1 MGTPGRLCKPVDAKR
16 LSWRLSQEPEAMLP
30 ARRLFGVV
38 CAVVLPIAP
47 AAAQGWIEHPRGAI
61 EKVRSAVQVTVTGR
75 AARVTV
81 EEWFRNG
88 GALLD
93 EASYLYPLPG
103 EAVFSDFSLW
113 QGDRELKGE
122 PMDAAQARAIYEE
135 IVRRKRDPALIELA
149 GHGLLRARVF
159 PIGAGETRKITLRYT
174 QMLDRVGDAWRFR
187 YTAGTGAGAAAS
199 SSFRMQVDSAAR
211 FGDPYSPTH
220 RLSTSRSDDRI
231 LLTLADSNTRGD
243 LELFLP
249 LTRNLVGMS
258 LVTSQ
263 PVGED
268 GFFMLLLAPGRTET
282 PSLRRDL
289 VAVLDVSGSMSGDKL
304 DQAKAALAQ
313 LLGTLRSGDRFR
325 VVTFGSGVR
334 RYAVGWTDVSAD
346 NVRAAQEWVR
356 RVDTDGGTNIAGALT
371 EAFAEPPADGRL
383 GVVVFLTD
391 GMATVGETDPER
403 IADQAERGRGP
414 FRVFAFGIGYDV
426 NTYLLDRLTERA
438 RGVTE
443 YIRPGGDIEQAVGSL
458 AAKVASPVLTDLAV
472 RADGVEL
479 YDLQPHTLP
488 DLFGGDELVVFGRY
502 RGAGSPKGVP
512 DGPGERVVTVTGRRS
527 EREERFSTGA
537 RFGSEQP
544 GTDYIQ
550 QLWAARKAGA
560 LSSDIRLH
568 GQNPEIVNEL
578 KRLAL
583 RYGILTEYTSY
594 LVQEPNQVV
603 NNRLMREYRAPA
615 PQDQAGADAVQRSR
629 AEKALSGSLHLEAVV
644 VTAAADSVSAR
655 GAAMQNRT
663 QRIGGRMFVWR
674 DSVWTDIAHG
684 DSLRVVRVVAYSDA
698 YFALLRALPE
708 LVQPATLEPAVLVAG
723 RRVSIKIEA
732 GGKTTWTDGELAALV
747 RDFRL

>member
-1 MGTPGRLCKPVDAKR
+1 
-16 LSWRLSQEPEAMLP
+16 MLP

-159 PIGAGETRKITLRYT
+159 PIGPGETRKITLRYT

-220 RLSTSRSDDRI
+220 RLSTSRSDDHI

>member
-1 MGTPGRLCKPVDAKR
+1 MW
-16 LSWRLSQEPEAMLP
+16 S
-30 ARRLFGVV
+30 ARRLLGIV

-47 AAAQGWIEHPRGAI
+47 APSAAQGWIEHPRGAI
-61 EKVRSAVQVTVTGR
+61 AKVRSAVQVNVTGR
-75 AARVTV
+75 VARVMV
-81 EEWFRNG
+81 EEWFRNSG
-88 GALLD
+88 GLLD
-93 EASYLYPLPG
+93 EANYLYPLPG

-113 QGDRELKGE
+113 QGDQELKGE

-159 PIGAGETRKITLRYT
+159 PIGPGETRKITLRYT

-187 YTAGTGAGAAAS
+187 YTAGSGAGAAAS
-199 SSFRMQVDSAAR
+199 ASFRMQVDSAVR

-220 RLSTSRSDDRI
+220 RLSSSRSDNRI
-231 LLTLADSNTRGD
+231 ELTLADTTPRGD

-249 LTRNLVGMS
+249 IAHSLVGMS
-258 LVTSQ
+258 LVTNQ
-263 PVGED
+263 PAGED
-268 GFFMLLLAPGRTET
+268 GFFMLLLAPGRSET
-282 PSLRRDL
+282 PSVRRDL

-304 DQAKAALAQ
+304 DQAKAALGQ

-334 RYAVGWTDVSAD
+334 RYAPGWTDVSGD
-346 NVRAAQEWVR
+346 NVRTAQEWVR
-356 RVDTDGGTNIAGALT
+356 RLDTDGGTNIAGALA
-371 EAFAEPPADGRL
+371 EAFAEPPAEGRL

-391 GMATVGETDPER
+391 GMATAGETNPER

-443 YIRPGGDIEQAVGSL
+443 YIRPGGDIEQAVASL
-458 AAKVASPVLTDLAV
+458 ASKVASPVLTDLAL

-479 YDLQPHTLP
+479 YDLQPRSLP

-502 RGAGSPKGVP
+502 RGAGS
-512 DGPGERVVTVTGRRS
+512 GERVVTVTGRRNG
-527 EREERFSTGA
+527 REERFSTSA

-544 GTDYIQ
+544 GANYIQ
-550 QLWAARKAGA
+550 QLWAARKVGA

-568 GQNPEIVNEL
+568 GPNPEIVNEL

-594 LVQEPNQVV
+594 LVQEPNIVA
-603 NNRLMREYRAPA
+603 RPMPLRAPA
-615 PQDQAGADAVQRSR
+615 PEAQAGEDAVRRSEAAR
-629 AEKALSGSLHLEAVV
+629 KLAGSVSLDAVV
-644 VTAAADSVSAR
+644 VTAQGDLAEAR
-655 GAAMQNRT
+655 TRGDEARRVGT
-663 QRIGGRMFVWR
+663 RMFVLR

-684 DSLRVVRVVAYSDA
+684 DSLRMIRVAAYSDA

-708 LVQPATLEPAVLVAG
+708 LVQPATLEPAVVVAG

-747 RDFRL
+747 RDFRP

>member
-75 AARVTV
+75 AARVMV

-211 FGDPYSPTH
+211 FGEPYSPTH
-220 RLSTSRSDDRI
+220 RLSASRRDDRI
-231 LLTLADSNTRGD
+231 ELTLADSSTRGD

-249 LTRNLVGMS
+249 LARILVGMS
-258 LVTSQ
+258 LVASQ

-268 GFFMLLLAPGRTET
+268 GFFMLLLAPGRVEA
-282 PSLRRDL
+282 PSMHRDL

-304 DQAKAALAQ
+304 DQAKAALVQ

-325 VVTFGSGVR
+325 VVTFGGSVR
-334 RYAVGWTDVSAD
+334 RYAAGWTAGSAD
-346 NVRAAQEWVR
+346 AVRAAQDWVR
-356 RVDTDGGTNIAGALT
+356 RLDTDGGTNIAGALG
-371 EAFAEPPADGRL
+371 EAFAEPPAEGGL

-391 GMATVGETDPER
+391 AMATVGETDPER
-403 IADQAERGRGP
+403 IADQAERSRGV

-443 YIRPGGDIEQAVGSL
+443 YLRPGGDIEQAVAAL
-458 AAKVASPVLTDLAV
+458 ASKVESPDLTDLAV
-472 RADGVEL
+472 PADGVEL
-479 YDLQPHTLP
+479 YDLQPRSLP

-527 EREERFSTGA
+527 GREERFSTGG

-544 GTDYIQ
+544 GTDYIP

-568 GQNPEIVNEL
+568 GANPEIVTEL

-583 RYGILTEYTSY
+583 RYGILTAYTSY
-594 LVQEPNQVV
+594 LVQEPNVLARPMPLQP
-603 NNRLMREYRAPA
+603 PA
-615 PQDQAGADAVQRSR
+615 PEAQAGAGAVQRSR
-629 AEKALSGSLHLEAVV
+629 EARKLASSLSLDAIV
-644 VTAAADSVSAR
+644 VTGAVGVADSL
-655 GAAMQNRT
+655 AAVPGGRSDRS
-663 QRIGGRMFVWR
+663 QRIGGRPFVWR

-684 DSLRVVRVVAYSDA
+684 DS
-698 YFALLRALPE
+698 
-708 LVQPATLEPAVLVAG
+708 
-723 RRVSIKIEA
+723 
-732 GGKTTWTDGELAALV
+732 
-747 RDFRL
+747 